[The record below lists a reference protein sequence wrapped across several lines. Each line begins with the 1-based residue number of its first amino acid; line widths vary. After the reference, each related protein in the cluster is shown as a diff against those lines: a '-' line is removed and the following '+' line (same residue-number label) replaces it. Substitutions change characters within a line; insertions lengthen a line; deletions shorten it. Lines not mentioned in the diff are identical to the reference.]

1 MMGTVAGEAK
11 KFVTNITAAMT
22 TDFAAL
28 MRQIEKEANEGAF
41 KTKGQ
46 AVRRRDQRVAN
57 KGPAAT
63 AGDTEQPAATA
74 GDTELAATAATAV
87 DRGGADIS

>member
-74 GDTELAATAATAV
+74 AELAATAATVV
-87 DRGGADIS
+87 DRDGTDIS